1 MEQVRAL
8 GVTEMQGFHFSRPR
22 PIEHIN
28 RLLSP
33 EILPVAK
40 YA

>member
-1 MEQVRAL
+1 MEQVRGL
-8 GVTEMQGFHFSRPR
+8 GVAEMQGFHFSRPR

-33 EILPVAK
+33 EVLPVAK